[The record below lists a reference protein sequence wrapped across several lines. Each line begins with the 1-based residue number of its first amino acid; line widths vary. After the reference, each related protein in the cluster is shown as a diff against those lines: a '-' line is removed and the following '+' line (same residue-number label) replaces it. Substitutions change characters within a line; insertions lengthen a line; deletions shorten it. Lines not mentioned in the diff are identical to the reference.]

1 MPKEL
6 NDKLESKIELP
17 NQNLKTPEPHIPQ
30 QIATVEIFI
39 FLCKDLFDVIFF
51 YKLQLNLILVLN
63 KQEREYVPYDSVKI
77 YIEKLVVQINS
88 QRGSYIKTIRD
99 LEEKYKGIEMEANGH
114 FAAFVAQIKRAGS
127 PLCKNKNSNV

>member
-1 MPKEL
+1 MNL
-6 NDKLESKIELP
+6 NI
-17 NQNLKTPEPHIPQ
+17 
-30 QIATVEIFI
+30 VF
-39 FLCKDLFDVIFF
+39 
-51 YKLQLNLILVLN
+51 N

-127 PLCKNKNSNV
+127 PFSIYKDSNF